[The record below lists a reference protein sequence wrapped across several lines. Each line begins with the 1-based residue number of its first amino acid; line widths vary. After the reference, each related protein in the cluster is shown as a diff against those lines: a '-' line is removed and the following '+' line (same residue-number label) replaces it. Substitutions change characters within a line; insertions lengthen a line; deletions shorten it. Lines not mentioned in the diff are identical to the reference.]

1 MRASHDLSRVS
12 ISFDE
17 PNLVSH
23 AGLVAPA
30 ALAQRLGVA
39 ALVDARVDLAGARG
53 GANVGTK
60 AMTIIG
66 GLLAG
71 ADSIDDMDVM
81 RAGATGDLFEV
92 RAPSTLGTC
101 LRSFSFGDVR
111 ALDAVSREL
120 FVRAWAAGGGPA
132 PGADVTA
139 DMDSTICQVFGLAK
153 QGAAFGYTGVRGYH
167 PLLATCAGDEHGGG
181 AAQLL
186 HSRLRGGGA
195 HTARGAAS
203 FVTET
208 LARLRQAM
216 PADETGKKGQVTLR
230 ADSGFY
236 SRAVIRAV
244 RKADA
249 RFSITV
255 RSNPSIKA
263 AIAAIPDDA
272 WIPIPYW
279 SSAGTFG
286 HHDDGT
292 AVSGADVAETT
303 YTAFAGTP
311 DATDV
316 RLIVRRV
323 RPTPGS
329 QLALDIVFDHHAFI
343 TDRTGDL
350 LDIEADHRR
359 HAVVE
364 QVIADLKGGAGLAHL
379 PSGKFAANAAWL
391 ALVGIAYNLSRWCAA
406 LTGPAW
412 ATVTTATLRRKLL
425 AIPGRLVHSARKLHL
440 RLPQN
445 WPWHQAL
452 IDLRA
457 AIAGIVPIRT

>member
-101 LRSFSFGDVR
+101 LRPFSFGDVR
-111 ALDAVSREL
+111 ALDAVTRQL
-120 FVRAWAAGGGPA
+120 LVRAWAGGGGPA
-132 PGADVTA
+132 PGADATA
-139 DMDSTICQVFGLAK
+139 DMDSTICQ
-153 QGAAFGYTGVRGYH
+153 
-167 PLLATCAGDEHGGG
+167 
-181 AAQLL
+181 
-186 HSRLRGGGA
+186 
-195 HTARGAAS
+195 
-203 FVTET
+203 
-208 LARLRQAM
+208 AM
-216 PADETGKKGQVTLR
+216 PADQTGKKGRVTLR

-316 RLIVRRV
+316 RL
-323 RPTPGS
+323 
-329 QLALDIVFDHHAFI
+329 
-343 TDRTGDL
+343 
-350 LDIEADHRR
+350 
-359 HAVVE
+359 
-364 QVIADLKGGAGLAHL
+364 
-379 PSGKFAANAAWL
+379 
-391 ALVGIAYNLSRWCAA
+391 
-406 LTGPAW
+406 
-412 ATVTTATLRRKLL
+412 
-425 AIPGRLVHSARKLHL
+425 
-440 RLPQN
+440 
-445 WPWHQAL
+445 
-452 IDLRA
+452 
-457 AIAGIVPIRT
+457 